1 MNAGCGARND
11 EGAEIAQESYSRPLF
26 RAPHPAFRTG
36 AMFRRIRWMLIGLNV
51 AVLGIVLVLGGTV
64 AYAITTQRMVA
75 EIDRNLA
82 DRADEMATNLRG
94 LEAETPTFDGE
105 GYRGGFFYLVVG
117 GNGRV
122 LANPQ
127 QVPVPPAP
135 PLVIPDPGSPYRTME
150 LNGEQ
155 VRVYTRPAPGRPGLL
170 IVGQSLAPVQAAE
183 QRLLLGLLV
192 GGAAALLLSLLGARF
207 LADRALIPIETAFR
221 RQQEFVA
228 DASHELRTPLTVL
241 RASADLLA
249 NHRAEPL
256 EQNADLLDDLRSEI
270 VQLERL
276 ANDLLTLA
284 RSDLDGQA
292 LALAPLDLTL
302 FVADLTRQV
311 TPLAQQHD
319 LSLRSQGAD
328 AVEIEADPDR
338 LRQVLLILLDNAIAH
353 TPPGGTLTVSATQQ
367 GHEALIAVRD
377 TGEGIAPEHLPRLF
391 DRFYRV
397 DRARNR
403 DAGGAGLG
411 LAIAKALIEHHGGQI
426 AVTSTLGTGTTVTIR
441 LPLSNRRP
449 TLIERLRHLA
459 AGMALRRS

>member
-1 MNAGCGARND
+1 
-11 EGAEIAQESYSRPLF
+11 
-26 RAPHPAFRTG
+26 
-36 AMFRRIRWMLIGLNV
+36 MFRRIRWMLIGLNV
-51 AVLGIVLVLGGTV
+51 AVLSIMLVLGGTV
-64 AYAITTQRMVA
+64 AYATATQRMVA

-82 DRADEMATNLRG
+82 DRADEMAANLRG
-94 LEAETPTFDGE
+94 LEAETPIFDAE
-105 GYRGGFFYLVVG
+105 GYRGGFFYLVLG
-117 GNGRV
+117 GGGRV

-135 PLVIPDPGSPYRTME
+135 PLVIPEPGSPYRTME

-155 VRVYTRPAPGRPGLL
+155 VRVYTRPTPGRPGLL

-183 QRLLLGLLV
+183 QRLLVGLLV
-192 GGAAALLLSLLGARF
+192 GGASALLLALLGARF
-207 LADRALIPIETAFR
+207 LADRALVPIETAFR

-256 EQNADLLDDLRSEI
+256 EQNAELLDDLRSEI

-292 LALAPLDLTL
+292 LALAPFDLPS
-302 FVADLTRQV
+302 FVADVTRQLA
-311 TPLAQQHD
+311 PLAQEHTLTLVSEGSD
-319 LSLRSQGAD
+319 TAI
-328 AVEIEADPDR
+328 EIEADPDR
-338 LRQVLLILLDNAIAH
+338 LRQVLLILIDNAIAH
-353 TPPGGTLTVSATQQ
+353 TPPAGAINVACAQQ
-367 GHEALIAVRD
+367 GHEALISVRD
-377 TGEGIAPEHLPRLF
+377 TGDGIAPEHLPRLF

-411 LAIAKALIEHHGGQI
+411 LAIAKALIELHGGQI
-426 AVTSTLGTGTTVTIR
+426 AISSTVGTGTTVTIR
-441 LPLSNRRP
+441 LALANQRP
-449 TLIERLRHLA
+449 TLLERLRHTA
-459 AGMALRRS
+459 ATGLRRRPVRRRAKSVSRE